1 MLSSRIL
8 LNGRIPGAVFCRPAG
23 AMLRTSVLQQ
33 GMRFSGYVHPE
44 QALAEK
50 RAKVLAEV
58 KKQVAEQLKQKEA
71 QAEAAETAKKG
82 ISVCAANS
90 HPNHRLQ
97 VAKERMDTASG
108 EPLSPEVLSRI
119 KATAEQPTQR
129 VNDGISSGALAEKR
143 LMEKR
148 QQALEKVLL
157 DAARATGDA
166 PVFNRDGS
174 STTKGKSF
182 HSRKTKGARK
192 KPLVTILPTGRN
204 AGKKR

>member
-1 MLSSRIL
+1 
-8 LNGRIPGAVFCRPAG
+8 
-23 AMLRTSVLQQ
+23 MLRTSVLKQ

-108 EPLSPEVLSRI
+108 ESLSPEVLSRI

-157 DAARATGDA
+157 DAARATSTGDA
-166 PVFNRDGS
+166 PEFNPDNMN
-174 STTKGKSF
+174 TTIKGKSF
-182 HSRKTKGARK
+182 HSRKTKGAKK